1 MKDAAFFSQR
11 NRFWLLLPLIVCPFL
26 TLIFW
31 LLGGGS
37 GEVVTTAVANKGLN
51 LQLPDAKVASIS
63 ALDKLSFYTMA
74 KQDSLKRIELEQLDP
89 HYSTIE
95 EKGKEDVTL
104 SFDEKKYSR
113 VYRPTIEAP
122 VTKSNESIDQLQA
135 MVDELQQPRKD
146 PDMEA
151 LNQTLQ
157 QLVALQEPKVT
168 TTTTVA
174 ASAVFEVKPF
184 HSSTAGF
191 YGESG
196 VINDS
201 LNAGLIR
208 AVVHGAQ
215 ILQEGAV
222 IKLRLLEDVFIHQEK
237 IPAGSFLFGLTTID
251 KERLHIQIRSIAYQ
265 RQYYPVSLMVLDI
278 DGLEGIHIP
287 GSLGREVVKQA
298 AEQSVQSIGILGVD
312 PSLKTQA
319 AAAGIGTVKNLLGRK
334 ARLVRVTIKSGYQVF
349 LRDEKRREQ

>member
-31 LLGGGS
+31 LLGRGS
-37 GEVVTTAVANKGLN
+37 GDVVKAAVENKGLN

-89 HYSTIE
+89 NYSTVEDEEVVPVRYDALPYARVYPSTIE
-95 EKGKEDVTL
+95 V
-104 SFDEKKYSR
+104 
-113 VYRPTIEAP
+113 P
-122 VTKSNESIDQLQA
+122 VVKSNESIDQLQA

-174 ASAVFEVKPF
+174 ASAVFEVKPI
-184 HSSTAGF
+184 HSSTSGF

-196 VINDS
+196 MVADS
-201 LNAGLIR
+201 VNAGLIR

-222 IKLRLLEDVFIHQEK
+222 VKLRLLEDVFIHQEK

-251 KERLHIQIRSIAYQ
+251 KERLQIQIRSIAYQ
-265 RQYYPVSLMVLDI
+265 RQYYPVSLIVLDI
-278 DGLEGIHIP
+278 DGMEGIYIP

-334 ARLVRVTIKSGYQVF
+334 ARLVRVTIQSGYQVF
-349 LRDEKRREQ
+349 LRDEKRREP

>member
-37 GEVVTTAVANKGLN
+37 GEVVTAAVANKGLN

-89 HYSTIE
+89 NYSTVEDE
-95 EKGKEDVTL
+95 EEVSVRYDAPQ
-104 SFDEKKYSR
+104 YAR
-113 VYRPTIEAP
+113 VYPSTIEAP

-168 TTTTVA
+168 TTTTLA

-196 VINDS
+196 AINDS
-201 LNAGLIR
+201 VNAGLIR

-222 IKLRLLEDVFIHQEK
+222 VKLRLLEDVFIHQVK

-278 DGLEGIHIP
+278 DGLEGIYIP

-334 ARLVRVTIKSGYQVF
+334 ARLVRVTIQSGYQIF
-349 LRDEKRREQ
+349 LRDEKRREP